1 MRDIARQVENL
12 TQELRELRLQLAKT
26 NLQPQNP
33 GEYSRVLNQVLGP
46 RLVPDLT
53 ELVNQLT
60 RFLWQYIDSAARP
73 PREVDFALQS
83 KRLEQATEML
93 RRLHFASSAQHA
105 EPPVAFVARITE
117 TVDRLLESNPK
128 PEVASP
134 AVAGKPSGPGLVT
147 IRLER
152 TA

>member
-1 MRDIARQVENL
+1 MRDISRQVEHL
-12 TQELRELRLQLAKT
+12 TQELRKLRLQLEQT
-26 NLQPQNP
+26 HLQPRSH

-60 RFLWQYIDSAARP
+60 HFLWQYIDSAARP
-73 PREVDFALQS
+73 PRDADFALQS
-83 KRLEQATEML
+83 ERLEQATDML
-93 RRLHFASSAQHA
+93 RRLHFASSPQHA
-105 EPPVAFVARITE
+105 EPPVAFVARMTE
-117 TVDRLLESNPK
+117 TVDRLLESAPK
-128 PEVASP
+128 PDIP
-134 AVAGKPSGPGLVT
+134 AVAGKASGHGLVT